1 MSNNSRW
8 PEAWDQ
14 LVDRVNQDP
23 NIQAFEEI
31 DSSNG
36 GRGAISSLKNLK
48 TKEKFTCFTS
58 RDSMHDGR
66 MYFVYDDDYTIQVG
80 RSVKGKRRRTETF
93 KTVDEL
99 IEKFNQS
106 YDGAA
111 ANDNLNVTEGKNT
124 IKLKS
129 LLEGYAWERK
139 PGKPLPT
146 LSEVQ
151 AEYEKNLTEET
162 EYKVAGRPVKLNKN
176 GSEDQTKWT
185 VTFTATGKTA
195 QYSDVI
201 SLISPRPKLQDPRWW
216 DSDGDGKPYEPGD
229 DVNEDFEGG
238 YGGNKRRRWDDKPGY
253 SRGEWDD
260 TYKHKKQTDVEAKWP
275 AEWNELVDSVNQDPN
290 IEASEQIDYRA
301 AISRLKNIETG
312 EVWELIQPQQGNM
325 YVAYKPEGRF
335 SDHNVKTLE
344 DLIASFKGVKQE
356 SVNLTESMRRYGT
369 KNI

>member
-31 DSSNG
+31 DSFNG

-58 RDSMHDGR
+58 HNSMHSGK

-93 KTVDEL
+93 ATVDEL

-106 YDGAA
+106 YEGATD
-111 ANDNLNVTEGKNT
+111 DNLNVTEGKNT

-151 AEYEKNLTEET
+151 AEYEKNLTEKT
-162 EYKVAGRPVKLNKN
+162 EYTVSGRPVTLNKN
-176 GSEDQTKWT
+176 GSEKQADWS
-185 VTFTATGKTA
+185 VTFENGSKIPYHQVA
-195 QYSDVI
+195 
-201 SLISPRPKLQDPRWW
+201 SLFSPRPKLQPRWW

-229 DVNEDFEGG
+229 DV
-238 YGGNKRRRWDDKPGY
+238 K
-253 SRGEWDD
+253 
-260 TYKHKKQTDVEAKWP
+260 A
-275 AEWNELVDSVNQDPN
+275 
-290 IEASEQIDYRA
+290 
-301 AISRLKNIETG
+301 
-312 EVWELIQPQQGNM
+312 
-325 YVAYKPEGRF
+325 
-335 SDHNVKTLE
+335 
-344 DLIASFKGVKQE
+344 E
-356 SVNLTESMRRYGT
+356 SVNLTENMRRFGT